1 MHLLLDMIFQKDN
14 PSAISQAERFR
25 SIFRQLPMLCGE
37 RLMLRMPVM
46 HDAGDF
52 YSFARDEENC
62 RYVLWDA
69 HQSVSDSRDVLR
81 GIIRRN
87 RRGDPATFAIALKND
102 NRLIGTIGFQWIDIE
117 NRSCEVGYSIARR
130 LWNRGLGTEALG
142 ILLPFAFEKLGLNRV
157 EAKHDVLNPA
167 SGKVLLHLGFRQEGI
182 ARSSL
187 SLKGRMADMVH
198 YALLKEDWIK
208 SGEALKEKA

>member
-1 MHLLLDMIFQKDN
+1 MDMIFLRDKN
-14 PSAISQAERFR
+14 HEASQDERFR
-25 SIFRQLPMLCGE
+25 SIFRELPVLQGE
-37 RLMLRMPVM
+37 RIILRTPFM

-69 HQSVSDSRDVLR
+69 HQSVSDSRNVLR

-87 RRGDPATFAIALKND
+87 KRGDPATFAIALKSD
-102 NRLIGTIGFQWIDIE
+102 NRFIGTIGFQWIDIQSC
-117 NRSCEVGYSIARR
+117 SCELGYSIARR
-130 LWNRGLGTEALG
+130 LWNRGLGTEALKT
-142 ILLPFAFEKLGLNRV
+142 LLPFAFEKLDLNRI

-167 SGKVLLHLGFRQEGI
+167 SGKVLLHLGFRQEQI

-187 SLKGRMADMVH
+187 SLKGRMADMAH
-198 YALLKEDWIK
+198 YVLLKEDWTKSAAVIK
-208 SGEALKEKA
+208 GNA